1 MAERDFLLGDDGD
14 LVLRNGTIAT
24 GPSLTQEVAL
34 LLVLS
39 KGAVRHDPLCG
50 CDLRKLQNSVISR
63 SRFEHLVKLQLERD
77 RKSWADLRPGINIK
91 LNG

>member
-24 GPSLTQEVAL
+24 GPSLTQEVAQ

-50 CDLRKLQNSVISR
+50 CDLRRLQNSVIGR
-63 SRFEHLVKLQLERD
+63 TQFEHIVKLQVERD
-77 RKSWADLRPGINIK
+77 GKSWADIRAGIKLK